1 MNLYFLKVNRT
12 QIQQQVVQNLIEAG
26 VLMRSEAE
34 HQITELAKLDCKDL
48 LAVLLE
54 SHNLKEEAMIKE
66 LKEVAEWIAT
76 QSYYIDPTTI
86 NCMN

>member
-54 SHNLKEEAMIKE
+54 SHNLKEDKQEQKPAGY
-66 LKEVAEWIAT
+66 T
-76 QSYYIDPTTI
+76 SPFYYIDPTTM